1 MFFLQIYIYIV
12 MRTHVKLRALND
24 VDPSKFK
31 FPMEDVRR
39 MQAQFSKVRTY
50 TNV

>member
-1 MFFLQIYIYIV
+1 

-50 TNV
+50 KRLMFIPYTYTVY